1 MSYTKQSDGTYQ
13 VRVRYTDSLGKRH
26 EKKKKGIKSLTA
38 AKKWERD
45 TLNKIDN
52 GEFDKFSSN
61 MTLNSAFNT
70 WLETYSQKVLPST
83 YRKAEN
89 FINVHI
95 LTPKWFDQIRVDK
108 ITSVMLQSY
117 INDLSTLNVNYRKNL
132 YPFKQVMSTLVSLEV
147 IQKNPFDKV
156 TFPKAKPAPVFM
168 DRVDYYKKD
177 QLKLFLDTAER
188 LYSDKKYHVYAL
200 FRLLAFSGMRKGEA
214 LALEWKDINFDGC
227 TIDINKA
234 LSVDKNGNTILS
246 TPKTKAGNR
255 IVKIDKITIN
265 ILKHYQAIQ
274 ARSILKS
281 GLKAKGFVFTNN
293 DLQSYMKIQKP
304 RKWCETITKKADLPR
319 IKIHGF
325 RHTYA
330 TLSAQ
335 AGMNIK
341 QLQYQLGHDD
351 VQTTL
356 AIYTA
361 VTEEMKETTADIF
374 TSLVNF

>member
-1 MSYTKQSDGTYQ
+1 MSYTKQSDGTYS
-13 VRVRYTDSLGKRH
+13 VRVRYSDSLGKRH
-26 EKKKKGIKSLTA
+26 EKKKKGIKTLTA

-45 TLNKIDN
+45 TLTKIDD

-61 MTLNSAFNT
+61 MTLNDAFKT
-70 WLETYSQKVLPST
+70 WLDSYSQKVLPST

-95 LTPKWFDQIRVDK
+95 LTPKWFDQVKVDK
-108 ITSVMLQSY
+108 ITSVMLQTY
-117 INDLSTLNVNYRKNL
+117 INELSTLNVNYRKNL
-132 YPFKQVMSTLVSLEV
+132 YPFKQVMTTLVSLEV
-147 IQKNPFDKV
+147 INKNPFDKV

-177 QLKLFLDTAER
+177 QLKQFLDTAES
-188 LYSDKKYHVYAL
+188 LYADKKYHVYTL
-200 FRLLAFSGMRKGEA
+200 FRLLSFSGMRKGEA
-214 LALEWKDINFDGC
+214 LALAWKDVNFDDY

-234 LSVDKNGNTILS
+234 LSVDKNGRTILS
-246 TPKTKAGNR
+246 TTKTKAGTR
-255 IVKIDKITIN
+255 IVKLDKKTIDV
-265 ILKHYQAIQ
+265 LKHYQAIQ
-274 ARSILKS
+274 STLILKN
-281 GLKAKGFVFTNN
+281 GLTAKGLIFTGD
-293 DLQSYMKIQKP
+293 DLQSYMTVRHP
-304 RKWCETITKKADLPR
+304 RVWCEKITKKADLPR

-361 VTEEMKETTADIF
+361 VTEEMKATTADIF

>member
-1 MSYTKQSDGTYQ
+1 MSIKKQSDGTYN
-13 VRVRYTDSLGKRH
+13 VRVTFSDNLGKRR
-26 EKKKKGIKSLTA
+26 EKNKKGIKSLTL

-45 TLNKIDN
+45 TLNKVDD
-52 GEFDKFSSN
+52 GEFDKFNSN
-61 MTLNSAFNT
+61 MTLNDAFKS
-70 WLETYSQKVLPST
+70 WLDIYSKKVLPST

-95 LTPKWFDQIRVDK
+95 LTSKWFDQVKVDK
-108 ITSVMLQSY
+108 ITSIMLQSY
-117 INDLSTLNVNYRKNL
+117 INELSTLNVNYRKNL

-147 IQKNPFDKV
+147 IKNNPFDKV

-188 LYSDKKYHVYAL
+188 LYADKKYHVYAL

-361 VTEEMKETTADIF
+361 VTE
-374 TSLVNF
+374 

>member
-1 MSYTKQSDGTYQ
+1 
-13 VRVRYTDSLGKRH
+13 
-26 EKKKKGIKSLTA
+26 
-38 AKKWERD
+38 
-45 TLNKIDN
+45 
-52 GEFDKFSSN
+52 
-61 MTLNSAFNT
+61 
-70 WLETYSQKVLPST
+70 
-83 YRKAEN
+83 
-89 FINVHI
+89 
-95 LTPKWFDQIRVDK
+95 
-108 ITSVMLQSY
+108 
-117 INDLSTLNVNYRKNL
+117 
-132 YPFKQVMSTLVSLEV
+132 MSTLVSLEV

-177 QLKLFLDTAER
+177 QLKSFLDTAEI
-188 LYSDKKYHVYAL
+188 LYADKKYHVYAL

-227 TIDINKA
+227 TIAINKA

-274 ARSILKS
+274 ATSILKS

-361 VTEEMKETTADIF
+361 VTE
-374 TSLVNF
+374 